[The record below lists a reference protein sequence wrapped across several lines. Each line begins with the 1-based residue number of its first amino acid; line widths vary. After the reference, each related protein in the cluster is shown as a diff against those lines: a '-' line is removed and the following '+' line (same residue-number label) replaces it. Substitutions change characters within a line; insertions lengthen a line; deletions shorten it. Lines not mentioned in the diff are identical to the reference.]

1 MFTLVFVLTVVMIG
15 PLLMERLERWISA
28 PSRTKTDPAPV
39 TSEVDGSG
47 R

>member
-1 MFTLVFVLTVVMIG
+1 MFTLVLVLAVVMIG
-15 PLLMERLERWISA
+15 PLLMERLERRISA
-28 PSRTKTDPAPV
+28 PSRTEADPVRV